1 MNGLLSD
8 LQALGPDVVA
18 AVPASFPPPEEAA
31 SDPQVAALGPIPSED
46 GKAVLFF
53 VIYTGDIDQATEH
66 FDRDRRPPRRG
77 VG

>member
-1 MNGLLSD
+1 M
-8 LQALGPDVVA
+8 VA

-31 SDPQVAALGPIPSED
+31 SDPQLAALGPIPSED

-53 VIYTGDIDQATEH
+53 MVYTGDIDQATEH
-66 FDRDRRPPRRG
+66 FAEIDAAARRG